1 MKNESAVPNLGRPLW
16 EYDTVRDRFQ
26 TMNVR
31 ERVKYIL
38 SGEMERNAGV
48 RNMIDST
55 PLHVVEYYN
64 SISDEAARREI
75 EDFALE
81 LIDSPRVPERA
92 WGFDLCGNLRI
103 SSAKEKLLRL
113 LQEELKVPNSFWL
126 GGLIGSLDKLEAA
139 EATPQI
145 HRQALRYFTDKEN
158 QGVSST
164 ALLALAHLD
173 IDALL
178 ELLPR
183 VVLEDQKAK
192 QGLFASRLIARML
205 QHHGT
210 EALER
215 IAVALVPV
223 RSQERLIQD
232 ELEAALK
239 DDFDLGKHFDQAE
252 QKELVTRTWQKL
264 LNFRKK
270 QQRGEG

>member
-1 MKNESAVPNLGRPLW
+1 MRNESAVPNLRRPLW
-16 EYDTVRDRFQ
+16 EYDPVRYRFQ

-38 SGEMERNAGV
+38 SGELERDAGV

-55 PLHVVEYYN
+55 PLYVVEYYN
-64 SISDEAARREI
+64 FLSDETARREI
-75 EDFALE
+75 ENFALE
-81 LIDSPRVPERA
+81 LIDNPKVPERA
-92 WGFDLCGNLRI
+92 WGLDLCGNLRI
-103 SSAKEKLLRL
+103 FSAKEKLLRL
-113 LQEELKVPNSFWL
+113 LQEELQAPNSFWL
-126 GGLIGSLDKLEAA
+126 GGVIGALDKLEAK
-139 EATPQI
+139 EAIPQI
-145 HRQALRYFTDKEN
+145 HGQALRYFIDKEN

-178 ELLPR
+178 ELLRR

-192 QGLFASRLIARML
+192 QGFFASRLIARMI

-210 EALER
+210 EVLER
-215 IAVALVPV
+215 VVISLAPV
-223 RSQERLIQD
+223 RGQERLIQD
-232 ELEAALK
+232 ELEVALK

-252 QKELVTRTWQKL
+252 RKELVTQTWQKL
-264 LNFRKK
+264 LDLQKK